1 MNRLSS
7 DPTLELCPNFASVD
21 FHASRAPLL
30 SPTVDDAQAAVT
42 LHTIWTASNATLR
55 VQWQRQLDADL
66 ALLTEQQRLAT
77 EATERQ
83 RQVLE
88 LEESAILAEERKK
101 NRLKHI
107 PIPQRP
113 RPPRTTADVL
123 VNEFALRKLDRGQYV
138 ELYYWTNKGLED
150 ARLNYRT
157 LDDESMVPTTGHD
170 GSTTWIMASAA
181 RPASGVIPDHSL
193 TPMDFAHA
201 VPRAIASLEKRGW
214 DANRVKMLAS
224 FWGGLMFHRYWSSS
238 SPLEQRALLT
248 YQDEQRRAW
257 HQAIPLTDGT
267 WDISI
272 LDQGE
277 ISEILDRLYREDRQ
291 RRDHD
296 MGMHKSL
303 FSLNSH

>member
-7 DPTLELCPNFASVD
+7 DPSLDPCPDFTLVD

-30 SPTVDDAQAAVT
+30 TPLVDDAQAAVI

-55 VQWQRQLDADL
+55 VQWKRQIDADL
-66 ALLTEQQRLAT
+66 ALLTEQQRLMT
-77 EATERQ
+77 EAAKRQ
-83 RQVLE
+83 RQALE

-101 NRLKHI
+101 NRLKYI

-113 RPPRTTADVL
+113 RPPRATADVL

-157 LDDESMVPTTGHD
+157 LDDESMVPTAGLD
-170 GSTTWIMASAA
+170 GSTTWITASAA
-181 RPASGVIPDHSL
+181 RPASGIIPDHSL
-193 TPMDFAHA
+193 TPTDFAHA
-201 VPRAIASLEKRGW
+201 VPRAIASLERRGW
-214 DANRVKMLAS
+214 DANRVRMLAS
-224 FWGGLMFHRYWSSS
+224 FWGGLMFHRYWSSP

-257 HQAIPLTDGT
+257 HQAIPLMDGA

-277 ISEILDRLYREDRQ
+277 ISEILDQLYHEDRQ
-291 RRDHD
+291 CRDHD
-296 MGMHKSL
+296 MGTY
-303 FSLNSH
+303 